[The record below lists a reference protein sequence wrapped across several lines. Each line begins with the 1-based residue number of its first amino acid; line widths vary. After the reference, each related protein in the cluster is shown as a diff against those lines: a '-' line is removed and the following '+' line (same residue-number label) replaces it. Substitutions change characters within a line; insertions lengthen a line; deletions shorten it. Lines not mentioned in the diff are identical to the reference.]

1 MNENMENKEIVESN
15 DLLDLKVGMTAGD
28 MLKNARTTGRR
39 KREIQ
44 TIAKQ
49 LCIREEFLEALESG
63 NYSAIPEQVYI
74 LGFAR
79 NYALEVGLDP
89 DEIVKK
95 IKEEMGLSSDCAR
108 TDDETACAMPSIK
121 EESWV
126 KVWFVKIYQFIYQHW
141 LWFLGVAVLI
151 GAAVAVV
158 FVIMAN
164 EGKKPVEIVN
174 SAFAPVVTETTE
186 VVVADN
192 VVTEGT
198 EVAAVVDDGT
208 PKFNAEVR
216 EVFGTDNKDE
226 SVVVLQA
233 VQESWVKIEDGRG
246 NTMFSRV
253 LVPGDVYYVPKGN
266 NYKATFGN
274 AGGVDIWVNGKLAP
288 DAGADHA
295 RVSDISLKPEKL
307 MAKK

>member
-1 MNENMENKEIVESN
+1 MNENMENTA

-63 NYSAIPEQVYI
+63 NYSIIPEQVYI

-79 NYALEVGLDP
+79 NYALELGLDP

-95 IKEEMGLSSDCAR
+95 IKEEMGVSSDCAK
-108 TDDETACAMPSIK
+108 TDEDETACAMPSIK

-126 KVWFVKIYQFIYQHW
+126 KVWFVKVYQFIYQHW
-141 LWFLGVAVLI
+141 LWFLGGAVLI
-151 GAAVAVV
+151 GVIIAIVFVLMSKDKQSVAVV
-158 FVIMAN
+158 N
-164 EGKKPVEIVN
+164 N
-174 SAFAPVVTETTE
+174 TFAPVV
-186 VVVADN
+186 A
-192 VVTEGT
+192 EGA
-198 EVAAVVDDGT
+198 EVASVAVDDGT

-226 SVVVLQA
+226 SAVVLQA
-233 VQESWVKIEDGRG
+233 IQESWVKVEDGRG
-246 NTMFSRV
+246 NTVFSRV

-288 DAGADHA
+288 DAGPDHT
-295 RVSDISLKPEKL
+295 RISDISLKPEKL

>member
-15 DLLDLKVGMTAGD
+15 DLLGLKVGMTAGD

-174 SAFAPVVTETTE
+174 NAFAPVVTETTG
-186 VVVADN
+186 VVADN

>member
-1 MNENMENKEIVESN
+1 MNENMENTA

-63 NYSAIPEQVYI
+63 NYSIIPEQVYI

-79 NYALEVGLDP
+79 NYALELGLDP

-95 IKEEMGLSSDCAR
+95 IKEEMGVSSDCAK
-108 TDDETACAMPSIK
+108 TDEDETACAMPSIK

-126 KVWFVKIYQFIYQHW
+126 KVWFVKVYQFIYQHW
-141 LWFLGVAVLI
+141 LWFLGGAVLI
-151 GAAVAVV
+151 GAIIAIVFVLMSNDKQSVAVV
-158 FVIMAN
+158 N
-164 EGKKPVEIVN
+164 N
-174 SAFAPVVTETTE
+174 TFAPVAAESTDGTTA
-186 VVVADN
+186 VVAD
-192 VVTEGT
+192 GT
-198 EVAAVVDDGT
+198 GIATAVVGDGT

-226 SVVVLQA
+226 SAVVLQA
-233 VQESWVKIEDGRG
+233 VQESWVKVEDGRG
-246 NTMFSRV
+246 NTVFSRV

-288 DAGADHA
+288 DAGPDHT
-295 RVSDISLKPEKL
+295 RISDISLKPEKL